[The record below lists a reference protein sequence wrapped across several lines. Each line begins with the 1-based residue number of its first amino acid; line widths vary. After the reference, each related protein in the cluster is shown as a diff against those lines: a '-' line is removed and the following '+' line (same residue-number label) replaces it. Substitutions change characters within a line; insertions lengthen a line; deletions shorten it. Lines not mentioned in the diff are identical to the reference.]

1 MENTSLK
8 QYNNHNV
15 HIKFGRASEEQVRT
29 RLNGFLT
36 LLSKKFPEKNYNK
49 CQIDMN
55 IVYTMDRETGQ
66 LKSTGSGFLWVEN
79 PEVYYIMCGF
89 NPDGTDRYE
98 SVRNSP
104 LQGDTSLNFLEMSFL
119 EILDY
124 DMSSGPEIRRQLPP
138 IQEIPCYERSVED
151 AEEAYQYALSVYI
164 QKCKAQGI
172 EPTPDHESL
181 RRDAKYGYIRTYR
194 AETHSIQD
202 DRQVTYKLR
211 GVVAGW
217 VTKAELE
224 RRFEKFNSSSSH
236 DGKDKSKVKVELNP
250 EPRKDEGHIE
260 KREVI
265 ITYNPAHKFDGC
277 FALQMHRR
285 SYFTNPTTKK
295 QEMFIFDFYKNFK
308 QGVPTDSREHRGSRE
323 GYDKKKTNFGNNNSL
338 ENRNRDNGF
347 MNRAQTSTTPSSD
360 GFQSA
365 RRGR

>member
-15 HIKFGRASEEQVRT
+15 RIKFGRASEEQLRNC
-29 RLNGFLT
+29 LNGFLQ

-55 IVYTMDRETGQ
+55 MVYTMDRETGQ

-98 SVRNSP
+98 SVRSSP
-104 LQGDTSLNFLEMSFL
+104 LQGDTSSRFLDMSFL

-124 DMSSGPEIRRQLPP
+124 DMSSGPEIRVQLPP
-138 IQEIPCYERSVED
+138 IAEIPCYKRSEED
-151 AEEAYQYALSVYI
+151 KEEAYQYALSAYI
-164 QKCKAQGI
+164 RECNGQGI

-181 RRDAKYGYIRTYR
+181 RHDASYGYIRTSR

-202 DRQVTYKLR
+202 DRQVTNKLR

-224 RRFEKFNSSSSH
+224 RRFEKFNSTSNH
-236 DGKDKSKVKVELNP
+236 DGNDKLKVKVEFNP

-265 ITYNPAHKFDGC
+265 ITYNRRFDGC

-285 SYFTNPTTKK
+285 SYFMNPKTKK

-308 QGVPTDSREHRGSRE
+308 QEVITDSREHRGSHE
-323 GYDKKKTNFGNNNSL
+323 GYDRKKKTNFGNNSFL
-338 ENRNRDNGF
+338 NRNMDNGF
-347 MNRAQTSTTPSSD
+347 ANRSQASTPTTSND
-360 GFQSA
+360 GFQTA
-365 RRGR
+365 RRAR

>member
-15 HIKFGRASEEQVRT
+15 HIKFGRASEEQVRN

-265 ITYNPAHKFDGC
+265 ITYNPANKFDGC